1 MNKRLLRTF
10 FIASIILLAGSSIA
24 QVKYSN
30 EFLSIGAG
38 ARAQGLS
45 GSMVAHVNDVTSGFW
60 NPAGLTQIEVP
71 FQISAMHAEWFAG
84 IAKYDYLSF
93 AKPLKGEN
101 NSAFGLSVVR
111 LGIDN
116 IPNTLNLVEPDGTI
130 NYDNISTFSAADYA
144 VLVSYARDIKIKD
157 KTLSIGG
164 NAKVIRRVIG
174 SFGNAWGF
182 GIDLGIQYRTGN
194 WLFGLMGRDITSTF
208 NAWSFTLKDS
218 EKEVFISTNNEI
230 PKSSV
235 EITLPRF
242 IFGTAYQF
250 DFKKNFS
257 LMATLDFDLTTD
269 GQRNVLISSKAFNID
284 PHLGLEAGYKGFIFL
299 RAGVGN
305 FQRALDDINGEKTIL
320 TVQPNF
326 GVGLKFGS
334 LHVDYALTNIGNV
347 SQVLYSHVFSLTLD
361 LKNRKKNG

>member
-1 MNKRLLRTF
+1 MNKHVLSTFLLFVGMVLFNVTN
-10 FIASIILLAGSSIA
+10 A

-30 EFLSIGAG
+30 EFMTIGAG
-38 ARAQGLS
+38 ARAHGMS
-45 GSMVAHVNDVTSGFW
+45 NAMVAHVGDVTAGFW
-60 NPAGLTQIEVP
+60 NPAGLTQIDVP
-71 FQISAMHAEWFAG
+71 FQIGAMHAEWFAG

-93 AKPLKGEN
+93 AKQLKGEN
-101 NSAFGLSVVR
+101 NSALGISVIR

-130 NYDNISTFSAADYA
+130 NYDNITTFSAADYG
-144 VLVSYARDIKIKD
+144 VLISYARDIKIKD
-157 KTLSIGG
+157 KSLSIGG
-164 NAKVIRRVIG
+164 NAKVIRRIIG

-182 GIDLGIQYRTGN
+182 GIDLGVQYRTGN
-194 WLFGLMGRDITSTF
+194 WLLGIMGRDITSTF

-218 EKEVFISTNNEI
+218 EKEVFVSTGNAI
-230 PKSSV
+230 PQSSV

-242 IFGTAYQF
+242 IFGAAHKF
-250 DFKKNFS
+250 NFKKNYS
-257 LMATLDFDLTTD
+257 LLASLDFDLTTD

-284 PHLGLEAGYKGFIFL
+284 PHLGLEGAYRDIIFL

-305 FQRALDDINGEKTIL
+305 FQRALDDINGEKKVL

-326 GVGLKFGS
+326 GVGLRFGS

-361 LKNRKKNG
+361 LKTRKKTD

>member
-1 MNKRLLRTF
+1 MISVVLFAASTF
-10 FIASIILLAGSSIA
+10 A

-30 EFLSIGAG
+30 EFLTIGVG
-38 ARAQGLS
+38 ARAHGLANA
-45 GSMVAHVNDVTSGFW
+45 MVAHVGDVSAGYW

-93 AKPLKGEN
+93 AKRLKGDN
-101 NSAFGLSVVR
+101 NSAIGISVIR

-116 IPNTLNLVEPDGTI
+116 IPNTLNLFEPDGSI

-144 VLVSYARDIKIKD
+144 VLISYARDIKIKD
-157 KTLSIGG
+157 KTLSLGG

-182 GIDLGIQYRTGN
+182 GIDAGAQYRAGT
-194 WLFGLMGRDITSTF
+194 WSFGIMARDITSTF
-208 NAWSFTLKDS
+208 NAWSFSLTDS
-218 EKEVFISTNNEI
+218 EKAIFEITNNVI
-230 PKSSV
+230 PKSTV

-242 IFGTAYQF
+242 IFGVAKLF
-250 DFKKNFS
+250 EFKKKFS
-257 LMATLDFDLTTD
+257 LLTTLDFDLTTD

-284 PHLGLEAGYKGFIFL
+284 PHLGIEAGYRSFIFL
-299 RAGVGN
+299 RAGIGY
-305 FQRALDDINGEKTIL
+305 FQRALDDIDGSTEIL
-320 TVQPNF
+320 TFQPNF

-334 LHVDYALTNIGNV
+334 LHVDYAMTNLGNV
-347 SQVLYSHVFSLTLD
+347 SQTLYSHVFSLTLD
-361 LKNRKKNG
+361 LKNKKKKI

>member
-1 MNKRLLRTF
+1 MNKSLLRTF
-10 FIASIILLAGSSIA
+10 IIFSTVFFTSTVFA

-30 EFLSIGAG
+30 EFLTIGAG
-38 ARAQGLS
+38 ARAHGLS
-45 GSMVAHVNDVTSGFW
+45 NSMVAHVSDVSAGFW

-101 NSAFGLSVVR
+101 NSAIGVSVIR

-144 VLVSYARDIKIKD
+144 VLFSYARDIKIKN
-157 KTLSIGG
+157 KTLSLGG

-182 GIDLGIQYRTGN
+182 GIDLGVQYRTGN
-194 WLFGLMGRDITSTF
+194 WLFGIMGRDITSTF
-208 NAWSFTLKDS
+208 NAWSFSLKDS
-218 EKEVFISTNNEI
+218 EKAVFAATNNEI

-242 IFGTAYQF
+242 IFGAAHKF
-250 DFKKNFS
+250 NIKKNYS
-257 LMATLDFDLTTD
+257 LLATLDFDLTTD

-284 PHLGLEAGYKGFIFL
+284 PHLGIEAAYRDFILL
-299 RAGVGN
+299 RVGIGN
-305 FQRALDDINGEKTIL
+305 FQRALDDINGEKKIL

-326 GVGLKFGS
+326 GIGLKFGS

-347 SQVLYSHVFSLTLD
+347 SQVLYSHIFSLTLD
-361 LKNRKKNG
+361 LKNKKKNG

>member
-1 MNKRLLRTF
+1 MNKRLLKTF
-10 FIASIILLAGSSIA
+10 FLLTTLVFAGSTFA

-30 EFLSIGAG
+30 EFLAIGVG
-38 ARAQGLS
+38 ARAQGMS
-45 GSMVAHVNDVTSGFW
+45 NAMVAHVGDVSAGYW
-60 NPAGLTQIEVP
+60 NPAGLTQIDVP

-93 AKPLKGEN
+93 AKPLKGDHK
-101 NSAFGLSVVR
+101 STIGVSVIR

-116 IPNTLNLVEPDGTI
+116 IPNTLNLIEPDGTI

-144 VLVSYARDIKIKD
+144 FLFSYGRDIKIKN
-157 KTLSIGG
+157 KTLSLGG

-182 GIDLGIQYRTGN
+182 GIDLGVQYRTGN
-194 WLFGLMGRDITSTF
+194 WRFGLMCRDITSTF
-208 NAWSFTLKDS
+208 NAWSFSLKDS
-218 EKEVFISTNNEI
+218 EKEVFKATNNEI
-230 PKSSV
+230 PESSV

-242 IFGTAYQF
+242 IFGAARKF
-250 DFKKNFS
+250 NFKKNVS
-257 LMATLDFDLTTD
+257 LLATLDFDLTTD

-284 PHLGLEAGYKGFIFL
+284 PHLGIEAAYKDFIFL

-305 FQRALDDINGEKTIL
+305 FQKALDDVNGTKEIV

-326 GVGLKFGS
+326 GIGLRFGS

-347 SQVLYSHVFSLTLD
+347 SQVLYSNIFSLTLD
-361 LKNRKKNG
+361 LKNKKKKG